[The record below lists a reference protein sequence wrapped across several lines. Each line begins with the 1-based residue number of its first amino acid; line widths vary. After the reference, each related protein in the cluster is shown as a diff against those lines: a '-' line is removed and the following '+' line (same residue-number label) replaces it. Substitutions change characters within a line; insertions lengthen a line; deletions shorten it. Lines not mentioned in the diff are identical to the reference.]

1 MNIWNPGPQ
10 CASEII
16 NGGKGGP
23 FKLRRGG
30 GDHVTVLLY
39 LDRMKSLYVLI
50 YSLCLH
56 CSVGLLLCVC
66 EQHFKGQSLWPR
78 ASVWDA
84 DSLMA

>member
-1 MNIWNPGPQ
+1 MGEKE
-10 CASEII
+10 ALLSLD
-16 NGGKGGP
+16 G
-23 FKLRRGG
+23 GG